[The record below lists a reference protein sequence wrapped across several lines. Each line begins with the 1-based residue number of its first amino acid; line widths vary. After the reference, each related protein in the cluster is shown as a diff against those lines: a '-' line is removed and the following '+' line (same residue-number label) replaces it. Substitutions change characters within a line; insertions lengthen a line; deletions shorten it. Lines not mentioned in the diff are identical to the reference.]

1 MLVIAAIMLMGQS
14 DAKTFKV
21 DGVDRTAI
29 VVDPVK
35 KSDHPPLV
43 FAFHGHGGTA
53 RFVSR
58 RFDIHRHWPE
68 AVVVYPQ
75 GLPTATSRDRQGS
88 RAGWQNVAGMVGDRD
103 LKFFDAML
111 AECSKMYDV
120 DPKRVYSMGH
130 SNGAMMTYL
139 LWQMRPQKLAAV
151 APVAGVFRQRVGL
164 EPLPCFVAGGL
175 KDEIVRWDIQK
186 TGIES
191 MGKFLGVAGEIE
203 FAPKSSAT
211 SYAGAKAAMAV
222 FIHPGAHEYPTAAS
236 SQIVDFFKKHAK
248 K

>member
-1 MLVIAAIMLMGQS
+1 MLVIAAIVLMGQS
-14 DAKTFKV
+14 DIKSFQV
-21 DGVDRTAI
+21 EGVERTAI
-29 VVDPVK
+29 VIEPTK

-43 FAFHGHGGTA
+43 FGFHGHGGTA

-58 RFDIHRHWPE
+58 RFDIHSLWPE

-88 RAGWQNVAGMVGDRD
+88 RAGWQNVAGIVGDRD

-111 AECSKMYDV
+111 AEASKLYKV
-120 DPKRVYSMGH
+120 DSKRVYSMGH

-151 APVAGVFRQRVGL
+151 APVAGVFRQRLGL

-175 KDEIVRWDIQK
+175 KDEVVRWEMQRA
-186 TGIES
+186 GMES
-191 MGKFLGVAGEIE
+191 MRKFLGVESSID
-203 FAPKSSAT
+203 FTPKSSAT
-211 SYAGAKAAMAV
+211 TYGGAKAPMAV
-222 FIHPGAHEYPTAAS
+222 YIHDGAHEYPTATS
-236 SQIVDFFKKHAK
+236 GQIVEFFKKHAK